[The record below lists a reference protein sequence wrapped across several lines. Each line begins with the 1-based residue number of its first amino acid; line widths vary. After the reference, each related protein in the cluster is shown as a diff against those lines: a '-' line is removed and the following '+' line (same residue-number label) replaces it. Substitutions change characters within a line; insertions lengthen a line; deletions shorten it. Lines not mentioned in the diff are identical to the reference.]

1 MEIRIDA
8 GGNGLFHCRIVIALL
23 KKIHP
28 NISLSKILLFYDL
41 MLVPDRCVNPI
52 VSQNHK
58 ISTRFFGPG
67 KKRPAALAKF
77 PPPFRETALLIGIGD
92 RKHMLLYNILCQIRN
107 YRTMK
112 GMGFMSGNNNQ
123 VVLLTGASSGIGKA
137 TAEWLMERGF
147 RVYGTSRKAA
157 AENAGRPDKTSASG
171 GFVAMI
177 PLDVTSEE
185 SVENAVR
192 TVLEREGRIDVL
204 VSNAG
209 MGIAGSIEDTS
220 LGEAQEQFDVN
231 FFGTLRTIRH
241 VLPVM
246 RKQGRGRIIVVSSV
260 AGLISIPFQSMYSA
274 SKYALEALV
283 EALRHEVAPF
293 GIKACLV
300 EPGDTRTGFT
310 SSRVIA
316 EAAGEDSPYYAR
328 FRKSLGRMEHDE
340 QNGAPPEKVARAI
353 HGMIMRKNPPI
364 RRAVGPGYKTIL
376 FLKRLLPSRLVEK
389 LVGMLYA

>member
-1 MEIRIDA
+1 
-8 GGNGLFHCRIVIALL
+8 
-23 KKIHP
+23 
-28 NISLSKILLFYDL
+28 
-41 MLVPDRCVNPI
+41 
-52 VSQNHK
+52 
-58 ISTRFFGPG
+58 
-67 KKRPAALAKF
+67 
-77 PPPFRETALLIGIGD
+77 
-92 RKHMLLYNILCQIRN
+92 
-107 YRTMK
+107 
-112 GMGFMSGNNNQ
+112 MGFMSGNNSQ

-147 RVYGTSRKAA
+147 HVYGTSRKAA
-157 AENAGRPDKTSASG
+157 GIKDGQPFQSSPSG
-171 GFVAMI
+171 GFIEMI
-177 PLDVTSEE
+177 PLDVSSEA
-185 SVENAVR
+185 SAENAVR
-192 TVLEREGRIDVL
+192 TVLERERRIDVL
-204 VSNAG
+204 ISNAG

-220 LGEAQEQFDVN
+220 IQEAETQFDIN
-231 FFGTLRTIRH
+231 FFGALRMIRQ

-260 AGLISIPFQSMYSA
+260 AALISIPYQSMYSA
-274 SKYALEALV
+274 SKSALEALV

-316 EAAGEDSPYYAR
+316 EAAGEDSPYYGR

-340 QNGAPPEKVARAI
+340 QNGAPPEKVAGVI

-364 RRAVGPGYKTIL
+364 RKAVGLGYKTIL
-376 FLKRLLPSRLVEK
+376 ILKRLLPSWLVEK